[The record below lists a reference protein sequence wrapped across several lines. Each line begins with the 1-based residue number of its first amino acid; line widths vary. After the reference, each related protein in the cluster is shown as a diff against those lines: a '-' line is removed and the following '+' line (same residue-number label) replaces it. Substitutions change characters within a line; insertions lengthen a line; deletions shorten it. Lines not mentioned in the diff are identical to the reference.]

1 MSLKEA
7 TKELSVSIQDA
18 AFPKPFY
25 QGLEFNAP
33 VHGPWNIVHIGMLLP
48 ESRQIYVCADNCMRG
63 VVLTAAEMKA
73 EERFSFVLLEERDL
87 IMGKLEDITIDG
99 VSECINSLPQRPPVV
114 LLFTVCVHH
123 FLGCD
128 LDYIYRK
135 LGERYPDI
143 YFCRCY
149 MDPLLQKSGPT
160 PDQKLRLAMYEPI
173 KPLKVNPRRISLIGS
188 EFALHKS
195 CDIYRLMALVAK
207 HITGNVSESHEFILS
222 ELASCSTY
230 NDYLQMGESALF
242 ITDNPGAVMALEQ
255 LGQRLNRPY
264 LYIPKSFDY
273 SEIRHELKKLF
284 SSLCDIA
291 LSKADTDTAVQ
302 HNSAHLQT
310 ISDKDRHRSITNSE
324 VSVDTTNLDN
334 SSKSTV
340 DKFLA
345 SDLEDIFK
353 IEEASCEEAF
363 TALHKLIGDTEI
375 RIDYTFHP
383 RPLGLARQLIAHGFN
398 VTTIYI
404 DVINAEEE
412 ADFRFL
418 SEHAP
423 SLKLCSTVQVEAR
436 TAPRS
441 SPKVLAVGQKA
452 AWFSGTRHFVNAV
465 TGAGLFG
472 YDGLRRTLELMAEAY
487 NTENDTEELV
497 IRKGWGCASCV

>member
-273 SEIRHELKKLF
+273 SEIKHELKKLF
-284 SSLCDIA
+284 SS
-291 LSKADTDTAVQ
+291 
-302 HNSAHLQT
+302 
-310 ISDKDRHRSITNSE
+310 
-324 VSVDTTNLDN
+324 TTNLDN

-340 DKFLA
+340 DKILA
-345 SDLEDIFK
+345 SDLEDLFR

-363 TALHKLIGDTEI
+363 TALYKLIGDTEI

-404 DVINAEEE
+404 DVINTEEE

-465 TGAGLFG
+465 AGAGLFG
-472 YDGLRRTLELMAEAY
+472 YDGLKRTLELMAEAY

>member
-284 SSLCDIA
+284 SS
-291 LSKADTDTAVQ
+291 
-302 HNSAHLQT
+302 
-310 ISDKDRHRSITNSE
+310 
-324 VSVDTTNLDN
+324 TTNLDN

-340 DKFLA
+340 DKILA
-345 SDLEDIFK
+345 SDLEDLFR

-418 SEHAP
+418 SEQAP
-423 SLKLCSTVQVEAR
+423 SLRLCSTVQVEAR

-465 TGAGLFG
+465 AGAGLFG